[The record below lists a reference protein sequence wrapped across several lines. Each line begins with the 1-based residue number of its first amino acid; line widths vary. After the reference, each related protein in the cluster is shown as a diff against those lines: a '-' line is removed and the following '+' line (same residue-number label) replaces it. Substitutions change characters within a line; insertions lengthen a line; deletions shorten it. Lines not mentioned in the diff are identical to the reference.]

1 MFTKCPLKAS
11 SVEQMRSHFF
21 LVFSYILG
29 LNSEVTAAALRAVW
43 VFEGKTNNRNIIAL
57 FREAK
62 HRYMFTKRA

>member
-1 MFTKCPLKAS
+1 
-11 SVEQMRSHFF
+11 MRSHFF

>member
-1 MFTKCPLKAS
+1 MS
-11 SVEQMRSHFF
+11 SHFF

-29 LNSEVTAAALRAVW
+29 LKSEGTAAALRVVW
-43 VFEGKTNNRNIIAL
+43 VFERKTNNRNIIAL